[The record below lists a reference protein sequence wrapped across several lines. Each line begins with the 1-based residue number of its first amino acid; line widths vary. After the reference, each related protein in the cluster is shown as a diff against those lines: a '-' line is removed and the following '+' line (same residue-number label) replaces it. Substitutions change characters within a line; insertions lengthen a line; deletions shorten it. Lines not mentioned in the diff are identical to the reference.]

1 MFLPC
6 LLFGLRRTSIGA
18 CKLLDGFRSWFQNVG
33 LASKRAHASENC
45 LNLLTSVLVPRV
57 SHRLPL
63 SPSGGPPSPTSRSG
77 PRSYGVIGLL
87 LVPMHM
93 KPCLC
98 SLRMESVSPSPVE
111 PLYSSSTGLQSQ
123 IALGAPSPDARPAG
137 WGV

>member
-1 MFLPC
+1 MFSPC
-6 LLFGLRRTSIGA
+6 WLFGLKRSITGTCGLLGGA
-18 CKLLDGFRSWFQNVG
+18 RSWCQNG
-33 LASKRAHASENC
+33 
-45 LNLLTSVLVPRV
+45 NLQESSHSRIPWVSTISVLVPRV

-63 SPSGGPPSPTSRSG
+63 SPSGGPPRPTSRSG